1 MAAQRFNS
9 YSLRDSSIIIGNEI
23 LSGFDEDD
31 VITIS
36 FPNPLYE
43 EHRGA
48 DGEWTRNEHPHA
60 FEADVQISIGQK
72 SKSNAGLFVQI
83 LADKLT
89 NAATFPIAITNAD
102 GTGGAAPVAYHN
114 QIPEAAYGR
123 NATARQFNL
132 KCPQFIPKAE
142 GL

>member
-1 MAAQRFNS
+1 MALQRFNS
-9 YSLRDSSIIIGNEI
+9 YSLKDSQIIVGNEI
-23 LSGFDEDD
+23 VSGFDEDD
-31 VITIS
+31 VVTIS

-60 FEADVQISIGQK
+60 FEADVTISIGQK
-72 SKSNAGLFVQI
+72 SQSKTAFILQI

-89 NAATFPIAITNAD
+89 NNATFPFSIVNLD
-102 GTGGAAPVAYHN
+102 GTGGAAPIAYHN
-114 QIPEAAYGR
+114 QLPEAAYGR
-123 NATARQFNL
+123 NATARQYSI
-132 KCPQFIPKAE
+132 KCPQFIPSPV

>member
-1 MAAQRFNS
+1 MASQRFNS
-9 YSLRDSSIIIGNEI
+9 YSLKDSQIIVGNEI

-31 VITIS
+31 VVTVS

-60 FEADVQISIGQK
+60 FEADVTISLGQK
-72 SKSNAGLFVQI
+72 SQSNPKMVAQI

-89 NAATFPIAITNAD
+89 NNATFPFAVINAD
-102 GTGGAAPVAYHN
+102 GTGGTAPVAYHN

-123 NATARQFNL
+123 NAAARQYNL
-132 KCPQFIPKAE
+132 KCPQFIPAAN